1 MQKIKLDSYNSLTPV
16 KPITFHNVIIL
27 YKPVWRKDKNN

>member
-1 MQKIKLDSYNSLTPV
+1 MQSLPPV

-27 YKPVWRKDKNN
+27 YKSFEGKIKITNTIIYL